1 MPANKKKSYGELISL
16 LSEDYKRVSK
26 GNSNPNIFT
35 FLKKALSN
43 AGFRALFLYRFG
55 NWFWEHK
62 LYFFAGMCQRL
73 MHHFAHCWISAAAEI
88 GPGFLIAHVG
98 GIIIGGGTKIGSY
111 CDIRQNVTFGGNFNK
126 QAEDGRQQPL
136 VGNGVSFGAG
146 CVIIGPVKIGDNS
159 IIGANSVVTR
169 DVPEGVIV
177 SGIPAKVIKEVW
189 NETETGRKL

>member
-1 MPANKKKSYGELISL
+1 MRSQNKKSYKDIISL
-16 LSEDYKRVSK
+16 LSEDYKRVNKS
-26 GNSNPNIFT
+26 NSSSNF
-35 FLKKALSN
+35 FLFVRKAITN
-43 AGFRALFLYRFG
+43 AGFRGVFLYRFA

-62 LYFFAGMCQRL
+62 YYFLAGMCQRL
-73 MHHFAHCWISAAAEI
+73 MHHFAHCWISASAEI

-98 GIIIGGGTKIGSY
+98 GIIIGGGTKIGSN

-126 QAEDGRQQPL
+126 QSEDGRQQPI

-146 CVIIGPVKIGDNS
+146 CVIVGPVKIGNKS

-177 SGIPAKVIKEVW
+177 SGIPANIIKKVWSES
-189 NETETGRKL
+189 ETGRKL